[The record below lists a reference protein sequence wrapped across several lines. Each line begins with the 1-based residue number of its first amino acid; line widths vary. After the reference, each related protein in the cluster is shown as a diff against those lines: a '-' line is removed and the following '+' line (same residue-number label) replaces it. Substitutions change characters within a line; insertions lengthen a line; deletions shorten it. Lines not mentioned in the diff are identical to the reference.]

1 MLLGGFF
8 LWVNIVYSCLDWL
21 LVIIRSFH
29 YTIYKVYLSCL
40 KGMKMTTSK
49 VTYQGDLRTTAI
61 HLQSNNEIITDA
73 PTDNQGKGEAFS
85 PTDLLATSLA
95 SCMLTIIGIKARDMN
110 VDLAGT
116 TAQVTK
122 VMAAD
127 PRRVSEIHVDITF
140 NQQLDEKTQ
149 KIFYN
154 TALTCPVAKSIHPDI
169 MQKVTIYS
177 KN

>member
-1 MLLGGFF
+1 
-8 LWVNIVYSCLDWL
+8 
-21 LVIIRSFH
+21 
-29 YTIYKVYLSCL
+29 
-40 KGMKMTTSK
+40 MTTSK
-49 VTYQGDLRTTAI
+49 VTYQGDLRTQAI
-61 HLQSNNEIITDA
+61 HLQSNDEIITDA

-95 SCMLTIIGIKARDMN
+95 SCMLTIIGIKARDM
-110 VDLAGT
+110 DIDIAGT
-116 TAQVTK
+116 IAEVTK

-127 PRRVSEIHVDITF
+127 PRRVSEVHIAIYF
-140 NQQLDEKTQ
+140 NQELDDKTR

-169 MQKVTIYS
+169 IQKVAINS

>member
-1 MLLGGFF
+1 
-8 LWVNIVYSCLDWL
+8 
-21 LVIIRSFH
+21 
-29 YTIYKVYLSCL
+29 
-40 KGMKMTTSK
+40 MTTSK
-49 VTYQGDLRTTAI
+49 VTYQGNLRTTAI

-95 SCMLTIIGIKARDMN
+95 SCMLTIIGIKARDMEI
-110 VDLAGT
+110 DIAGT
-116 TAQVTK
+116 TAEVTK
-122 VMAAD
+122 VMAVD
-127 PRRVSEIHVDITF
+127 PRRVSEVHIAITF
-140 NQQLDEKTQ
+140 NQALDNKTQ

-169 MQKVTIYS
+169 IQRVTINT

>member
-1 MLLGGFF
+1 
-8 LWVNIVYSCLDWL
+8 
-21 LVIIRSFH
+21 
-29 YTIYKVYLSCL
+29 
-40 KGMKMTTSK
+40 MTTSK

-61 HLQSNNEIITDA
+61 HLQSSNKIITDA

-95 SCMLTIIGIKARDMN
+95 SCMLTIIGIKARDMEI
-110 VDLAGT
+110 DIAGT
-116 TAQVTK
+116 TADVTK

-127 PRRVSEIHVDITF
+127 PRRVSEVHVAITF

-154 TALTCPVAKSIHPDI
+154 TALMCPVAKSIHPDI
-169 MQKVTIYS
+169 IQKVTINS
-177 KN
+177 RSH

>member
-1 MLLGGFF
+1 
-8 LWVNIVYSCLDWL
+8 
-21 LVIIRSFH
+21 
-29 YTIYKVYLSCL
+29 
-40 KGMKMTTSK
+40 MTTSK
-49 VTYQGDLRTTAI
+49 VIYQGDLRTSAI
-61 HLQSNNEIITDA
+61 HLQSSNEIITDA

-95 SCMLTIIGIKARDMN
+95 SCMLTIIGIKARDIN

-116 TAQVTK
+116 TAEVTK
-122 VMAAD
+122 VMTAD
-127 PRRVSEIHVDITF
+127 PRRVSEIHVAISF

-169 MQKVTIYS
+169 TQKVTIHS